1 MSNKIEHIRL
11 LHHMSKN
18 VLEILLK
25 TNLDLKSVLETL
37 RVYTGFDEVNFYF
50 NDDIP
55 IENPEYLSSIL
66 IPIDHAGFIYLA
78 DREAN
83 LFNMNII
90 EIFENIASNISISLM
105 RQKAEKEKQDLYE
118 HLIYKNQILESFK
131 NISHLLLDCNEDI
144 ILNQILQIIGE
155 TFFVSR
161 TYFFE
166 TLPLDKNNYILSNKY
181 EWCDNKIKSVINN
194 KNMQNT
200 SFKDLDLLDLQ
211 NILLDNK
218 PYVLNNVTINEV
230 LLSQDIKSLII
241 VPIFYPFNN
250 LYGFIG
256 VDECDRFRNWK
267 QCEIDSLIKLS
278 NLIGSFIKKC
288 YLEKRL
294 NKFINDQ
301 SIILNNIDS
310 YVWFFRDINTYG
322 FMNEKYYIDF
332 IERED
337 LGENQT
343 TYKNDC
349 LISECHIKEESE
361 LQISTNKQVL
371 ESKKIVRY
379 EQWLTSKSGDKRLLD
394 IKKILVNDTH
404 IVCIA
409 KDITV
414 QTIQDR
420 KIIKTLTDIYKENT
434 KVLDENI
441 HSMQQMYQ
449 KEA

>member
-1 MSNKIEHIRL
+1 M
-11 LHHMSKN
+11 
-18 VLEILLK
+18 
-25 TNLDLKSVLETL
+25 
-37 RVYTGFDEVNFYF
+37 
-50 NDDIP
+50 
-55 IENPEYLSSIL
+55 
-66 IPIDHAGFIYLA
+66 
-78 DREAN
+78 
-83 LFNMNII
+83 
-90 EIFENIASNISISLM
+90 
-105 RQKAEKEKQDLYE
+105 
-118 HLIYKNQILESFK
+118 
-131 NISHLLLDCNEDI
+131 
-144 ILNQILQIIGE
+144 NQILQIIGE

-161 TYFFE
+161 VYLFE
-166 TLPLDKNNYILSNKY
+166 TSPLNKNNYNLNYKY
-181 EWCDNKIKSVINN
+181 EWCSEDTRPVINDE
-194 KNMQNT
+194 NMQNT

-218 PYVLNNVTINEV
+218 PYVLNNVTTNEV

-278 NLIGSFIKKC
+278 NLLSSFIKKC

-301 SIILNNIDS
+301 NIILNNIDS
-310 YVWFFRDINTYG
+310 YIWFFRDINTYG
-322 FMNEKYYIDF
+322 FINEKYYVDF

-343 TYKNDC
+343 TYRNDC

-371 ESKKIVRY
+371 ETKKIVRY

-394 IKKILVNDTH
+394 VKKILVNDTH

-420 KIIKTLTDIYKENT
+420 KIIKTLTEIYKDKT
-434 KVLDENI
+434 RVLDENI

-449 KEA
+449 KEV